1 MQHDGLSPL
10 KSPLITG
17 LAPGQGRVDPLKAK
31 VDALNARYRHHS
43 ATDVMAASLRDPQAG
58 KLALVSSFGAESVV
72 LLHMAA
78 IVDRNIPVLFVDTEM
93 LFAETLAYQMEL
105 AERLHLDNVQI
116 IRATDASIAAEDAD
130 GTLHQRDTDACCSL
144 RKTRPLQKA
153 LRGYDG
159 WITGR
164 KRFQSGT
171 RAALDFFEVEDFTGR
186 IKVNP
191 LAHWAPEDVQAYMIE
206 NRLPRHP
213 LVAQGY
219 PSIGCA
225 PCTSKVAEGE
235 DPRSG
240 RWRGQNKEECGI
252 HFEDGK
258 MVRSGEK
265 A

>member
-1 MQHDGLSPL
+1 MQHNGLTPLTSPL
-10 KSPLITG
+10 TTG
-17 LAPGQGRVDPLKAK
+17 QAPGPERVDPLQAK

-43 ATDVMAASLRDPQAG
+43 ATAVMEAALQDPQAG
-58 KLALVSSFGAESVV
+58 KLAMVSSFGAESAV

-78 IVDRNIPVLFVDTEM
+78 IVDRKIPVLFVDTEM
-93 LFAETLAYQMEL
+93 LFAETIVYQQDL
-105 AERLHLDNVQI
+105 AEQLRLENVQV
-116 IRATDASIAAEDAD
+116 IRASDATLAAEDPT
-130 GTLHQRDTDACCSL
+130 GTLHQQDTDACCSV

-171 RAALDFFEVEDFTGR
+171 RAALEFFEIEDFTGR

-191 LAHWAPEDVQAYMIE
+191 LAHWAPEDVRAYMEE

-213 LVAQGY
+213 LVAKGY

-225 PCTSKVAEGE
+225 PCTSPVAEGE

-252 HFEDGK
+252 HFVDGK
-258 MVRSGEK
+258 IVRTGEK
-265 A
+265 T